1 MERVHR
7 TLSQVLGFAQGHDA
21 GSVCGDADREGDMII
36 VPPGL
41 LQWLNVVLEALAAN
55 GVPWQVALT
64 LVVGVAAAFGVVFI
78 RAVVGR

>member
-1 MERVHR
+1 
-7 TLSQVLGFAQGHDA
+7 
-21 GSVCGDADREGDMII
+21 MII